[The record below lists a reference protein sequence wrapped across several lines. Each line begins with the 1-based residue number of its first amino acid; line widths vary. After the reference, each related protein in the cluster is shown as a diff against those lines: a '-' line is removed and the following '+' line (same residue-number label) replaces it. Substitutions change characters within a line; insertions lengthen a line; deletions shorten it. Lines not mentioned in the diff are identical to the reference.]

1 MSNKNSEKL
10 NFIALTVTPRF
21 PDIKISLNKSELIT

>member
-10 NFIALTVTPRF
+10 NFIGLTFLVN
-21 PDIKISLNKSELIT
+21 KIYLL

>member
-10 NFIALTVTPRF
+10 NFITLTFLVN
-21 PDIKISLNKSELIT
+21 KIYLL